1 MRPQELSHRYAV
13 AAFSQA
19 LEKWMTT
26 LRLVNDRLS
35 ENAALSSKLQ
45 DASQPFAERQQ
56 ALDRIIPADSD
67 QHVRNF
73 LYTML
78 RDGDIGLLGGVVGE
92 LDRMTRGGP
101 QVQTAIVTTAVP
113 LSDSDKEQFRRTLQQ
128 KYGSDVEF
136 NFEVDP
142 AIVGGAV
149 IQIGDQVIDGS
160 VATRLE
166 AMSNFLGIR
175 S

>member
-1 MRPQELSHRYAV
+1 MN
-13 AAFSQA
+13 
-19 LEKWMTT
+19 T
-26 LRLVNDRLS
+26 LRLVNDRL
-35 ENAALSSKLQ
+35 NDDTALSAKLQ

-56 ALDRIIPADSD
+56 LLDRIIPADSD
-67 QHVRNF
+67 QYIRNF

-78 RDGDIGLLGGVVGE
+78 REGDIGLLGNVVSE

-101 QVQTAIVTTAVP
+101 QVQTATVTTAIP
-113 LSDSDKEQFRRTLQQ
+113 LSDSDKEQFRQTLQQ
-128 KYGSDVEF
+128 KYGSDLEF
-136 NFEVDP
+136 SFEVDP
-142 AIVGGAV
+142 AIVGGAIV
-149 IQIGDQVIDGS
+149 QIGDQVIDGS